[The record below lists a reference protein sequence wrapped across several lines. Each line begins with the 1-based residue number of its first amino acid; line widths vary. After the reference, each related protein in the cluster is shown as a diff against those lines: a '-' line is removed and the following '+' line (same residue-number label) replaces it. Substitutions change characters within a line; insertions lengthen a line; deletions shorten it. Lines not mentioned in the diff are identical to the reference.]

1 MDIVQIS
8 ETLTAEFSSAVKA
21 AESAKAAAV
30 DDIARRLDEANET
43 RQEALARVRKMREDA
58 ARLVSDSI
66 AIEEQAEANYRS
78 AHRAIR
84 DALTDLRGTVPP
96 AKAVARKQMRAIE
109 GGKQAAEG

>member
-21 AESAKAAAV
+21 AESAN
-30 DDIARRLDEANET
+30 EA

-96 AKAVARKQMRAIE
+96 AKAVARRQMRAIE